1 MNDYES
7 MYNGTSGEALKL
19 PPDIPLENPVKPEL
33 SFTQTERTTAV
44 CLLFGGFL
52 VMRLG
57 IIHPSGLLTTLL
69 YWSLLTAETV
79 FLKKSEMHF
88 RLSDKAMLVMLYLFA
103 GVYTVTANELI
114 KFLNSVFLIM
124 ADSLLLFRMANP
136 EGEVLRFLPISLLRS
151 VFELPFS
158 HFGKARTA
166 SVSGTKG
173 KALWKNAAYI
183 LIGLVIAIPLTA
195 VTATLLVDADENMS
209 VLLGNFL
216 RFEPIEPIRFA
227 VQFLIGL
234 LIGSA
239 MFSALYATAHKTVRF
254 DKNTCEK
261 QMENCRFLPNMIVY
275 ATVTPICVLYLMFF
289 IAQMQYLMGGFTGET
304 SGFSYAEYAR
314 NGFFQ
319 LCTVCCINLAVL
331 GGMGFFARHSG
342 AVKPITLKIYSIY
355 LCICSLFLAGTAIAK
370 MFMYIGVYGMTQLRV
385 YTTWF
390 MVLLVIGFGAIL
402 LRQFFPGV
410 NLGKTAFAAFVIM
423 FGLLCFSRP
432 DALIV
437 RYNAEMYF
445 AGELEEFDT
454 SVMEYT
460 SDDAWAALSSYDVA
474 ERAELG
480 VSRKLGD
487 AYERVCTDF
496 YRGLNLS
503 AWELMANEP

>member
-1 MNDYES
+1 MNDYEN
-7 MYNGTSGEALKL
+7 MYSGEALTL
-19 PPDIPLENPVKPEL
+19 PPQTAVEKPEIH
-33 SFTQTERTTAV
+33 FTKTERVTAV

-57 IIHPSGLLTTLL
+57 VVHPSGLLTTLL
-69 YWSLLTAETV
+69 YWALLTAEAV
-79 FLKKSEMHF
+79 FLKKAQMSF

-114 KFLNSVFLIM
+114 KFLNTVFLIM

-166 SVSGTKG
+166 AISGAKV
-173 KALWKNAAYI
+173 KIAWKNVAYI
-183 LIGLVIAIPLTA
+183 LVGLVIAIPLTG
-195 VTATLLVDADENMS
+195 VTAALLVDADENMS
-209 VLLGNFL
+209 VLLGKLL
-216 RFEPIEPIRFA
+216 RFEPIEPLQYT

-239 MFSALYATAHKTVRF
+239 MFSALYATAHKTASF
-254 DKNTCEK
+254 DNTTCEK
-261 QMENCRFLPNMIVY
+261 QLEHCRFLPNMIVY
-275 ATVTPICVLYLMFF
+275 ATVTPICFLYLLFF

-304 SGFSYAEYAR
+304 AGFTYAEYAR
-314 NGFFQ
+314 NGFDQ
-319 LCTVCCINLAVL
+319 LCAVCCINLAVMA
-331 GGMGFFARHSG
+331 GMGFFARHTG
-342 AVKPITLKIYSIY
+342 AVKPLTLKIYSVY

-370 MFMYIGVYGMTQLRV
+370 MFMYIDVYGMTQLRV

-390 MVLLVIGFGAIL
+390 MVLLVIGFGTIL
-402 LRQFFPGV
+402 LRQFFPAL
-410 NLGKTAFAAFVIM
+410 NLGKTAFVAFIVM

-432 DALIV
+432 DALII

-445 AGELEEFDT
+445 AGKLEEFDT
-454 SVMEYT
+454 SVMEYM
-460 SDDAWAALSSYDVA
+460 SNDAWAALSSYDVE

-480 VSRKLGD
+480 ISTRLAN
-487 AYERVCTDF
+487 AYEAVNNDF
-496 YRGLNLS
+496 YRSLNFS
-503 AWELMANEP
+503 AWELMTNEP